1 MVTLPIQPDQDS
13 GTLSSFTVV
22 LDNFNVKSGS
32 GAVQYSR
39 GSLAMPVIL
48 DSGTTLTYIPDDMAK
63 EIATGVGAGEDPNA
77 GVYVP
82 CSLMNSPATF
92 NFGFGNSK
100 GPTIQ
105 VQISEFVIPY
115 QTLDDGSVPMDQ
127 DGNEI
132 CQWGIN
138 GAGDSPNLFGDTFLR
153 SAYVVYDL
161 QNKNIGIAQTV
172 FNSSDTDIKEISS
185 SIPGASSTATGAVV
199 TQTAS
204 GRPFR
209 TGTSEATATGDVG
222 GNGAS
227 ATFDL
232 SGTKTGSAGTS
243 RSSSVAG
250 IVQAPSASFV
260 GFLAAGSTIVFC
272 LSGALMVLL

>member
-1 MVTLPIQPDQDS
+1 
-13 GTLSSFTVV
+13 
-22 LDNFNVKSGS
+22 
-32 GAVQYSR
+32 
-39 GSLAMPVIL
+39 MPVIL
-48 DSGTTLTYIPDDMAK
+48 DSGTTLTYIPNDMAQ
-63 EIATGVGAGEDPNA
+63 EIATGVGAGSDPNA

-100 GPTIQ
+100 GPSIQ

-115 QTLDDGSVPMDQ
+115 PPLDDGSIPTDN

-132 CQWGIN
+132 CQWGIL
-138 GAGDSPNLFGDTFLR
+138 GADDSPNLFGDTFLR
-153 SAYVVYDL
+153 SAYVVYDI

-172 FNSSDTDIKEISS
+172 FNTSDSDVKEISGS

-209 TGTSEATATGDVG
+209 TATSEASATGDIG

-250 IVQAPSASFV
+250 VVQAPSASFV
-260 GFLAAGSTIVFC
+260 SLLAAGSTFVFC